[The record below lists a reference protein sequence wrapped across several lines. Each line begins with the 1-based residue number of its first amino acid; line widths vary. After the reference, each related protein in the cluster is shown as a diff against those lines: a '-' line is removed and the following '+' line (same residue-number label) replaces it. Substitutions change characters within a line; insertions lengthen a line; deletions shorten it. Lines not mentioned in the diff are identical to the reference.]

1 MARRYGLSWYVG
13 LIVAAAVF
21 VKAPMDTLE
30 VSWTVFQAIGEFGGQ
45 VVSELASDDSGA
57 Q

>member
-13 LIVAAAVF
+13 LVVLAAVF
-21 VKAPMDTLE
+21 VKAPMETLE
-30 VSWTVFQAIGEFGGQ
+30 VSWAVFQAVGEFGGD
-45 VVSELASDDSGA
+45 VVSELASGDSGA